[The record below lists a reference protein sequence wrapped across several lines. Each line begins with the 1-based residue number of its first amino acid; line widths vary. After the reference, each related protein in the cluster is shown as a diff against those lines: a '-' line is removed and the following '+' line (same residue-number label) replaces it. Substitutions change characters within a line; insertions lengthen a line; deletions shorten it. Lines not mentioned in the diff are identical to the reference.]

1 MEPSKSV
8 TAISNPPD
16 PGVLAALDARRS
28 VPARQLAEPAPD
40 PGQLRRILA
49 SAVRVPDHGRRVPFR
64 FLSIAGDARRALGE
78 QVAARGLELRPD
90 SGDVAVT
97 KDRERFTHAPLV
109 LVAIAV
115 LDPEDVAIPTQERLL
130 TAGCACFALLQAAQ
144 GMGFGANWITGW
156 PAYDAG
162 VMAMLGLGADERIVG
177 FIHLGTPKTMPPER
191 ERPDPDALLRPWNP
205 QA

>member
-1 MEPSKSV
+1 MERFPSV
-8 TAISNPPD
+8 TAIPIIPASNI
-16 PGVLAALDARRS
+16 LAALDARRS
-28 VPARQLAEPAPD
+28 VPARQLAGPAPD
-40 PGQLRRILA
+40 PAQLRRILA
-49 SAVRVPDHGRRVPFR
+49 SAVRVPDHGRRAPFR
-64 FLSIAGDARRALGE
+64 FLSISGDARRALGE

-90 SGDVAVT
+90 SGDAAVA
-97 KDRERFTHAPLV
+97 KDRDRFTHAPMV

-115 LDPEDVAIPTQERLL
+115 LDPEDGAIPEQERLL

-177 FIHLGTPKTMPPER
+177 FIHLGTPRTMPPER

-205 QA
+205 RA